1 MKSYLGQMHNVLYLL
16 LTVTQGFCFFYTLT
30 VFVLYGMPIKYF
42 DLKLSTVIVF
52 FFPWETN
59 HDMWVD
65 LEAHI
70 SWRLVPSLSC
80 FSKLPFST
88 RPFPD
93 ALEPQRTSFIP
104 FLSHMKYQER
114 LVKGRNCVEHGHIQ
128 LNIFHSR
135 SCSYSYMF
143 GRLKQCIIK
152 VVLGPKWA

>member
-70 SWRLVPSLSC
+70 SWHLVPSLSC

-88 RPFPD
+88 RAIPRCPGAPTHIIHTIFKPYEVSREVGKRKKLCGTWTHT
-93 ALEPQRTSFIP
+93 AEHFSFIELTRLTQMEP
-104 FLSHMKYQER
+104 SLLS
-114 LVKGRNCVEHGHIQ
+114 G
-128 LNIFHSR
+128 
-135 SCSYSYMF
+135 
-143 GRLKQCIIK
+143 IK
-152 VVLGPKWA
+152 R